1 MKHLKKP
8 LLIIALG
15 MILTACGDGGDSTAN
30 NYTPPNTNQDNTGG
44 PNTGTGSDNES
55 TGSVLEKLD
64 TSKTYK
70 ILYAFPSSDGQS
82 TISSVKQNSDGV
94 ITEFGSYKL
103 EGPIVA
109 KEIAGNKNY
118 AIARI
123 TKGLI
128 VDYRTDK
135 PVSTEVSK
143 YVNGSYFYFAFN
155 PLLQKRTAP
164 VSKQINCTDLHATQ
178 AKVTNG
184 ASRTN
189 FITPTIHNGSMTL
202 NPNGM
207 INVAFTVKNN
217 SDETSFASEMDWV
230 ENFDG
235 YNSYNLLG
243 IKNTSLRSVQIG
255 TFNIADNGPNSLVV
269 GAIYNLT
276 LGNGAAYEGAM
287 TMTCNY

>member
-15 MILTACGDGGDSTAN
+15 MILTACGGGSDSTTT
-30 NYTPPNTNQDNTGG
+30 YTGSPSTGSG
-44 PNTGTGSDNES
+44 SDSDNES

-70 ILYAFPSSDGQS
+70 IIYAFPTSDGQS
-82 TISSVKQNSDGV
+82 TISNVKQNSDGI

-123 TKGLI
+123 TKGQI

-135 PVSTEVSK
+135 PVTTDVSK
-143 YVNGSYFYFAFN
+143 YVNGSYYYFAFN
-155 PLLQKRTAP
+155 PLIQKRTAP

-189 FITPTIHNGSMTL
+189 FISPTIHNGSITL
-202 NPNGM
+202 NPNGT
-207 INVAFTVKNN
+207 INVDFTVKTN

-230 ENFDG
+230 ESFDG
-235 YNSYNLLG
+235 YNGYNLLG
-243 IKNTSLRSVQIG
+243 IKNESIRSVQIG
-255 TFNIADNGPNSLVV
+255 TFNIADNGPSSLVV
-269 GAIYNLT
+269 GSIYNLK
-276 LGNGAAYEGAM
+276 LSNGAAYNGAM